1 MGLLIGLIFLQQ
13 DMDQKGVMNINGA
26 LFLLLVNVS
35 FNNMYTVINAFTV
48 EEPIFLREH
57 WNGMYRAD
65 VYFLSKTIA
74 EAPLLMFMTTI
85 LVSIVYWLT
94 GFRPDLSAFLI
105 SLAIFNLVAHAAA
118 SFGYMISCIS
128 TGLNVAPSIASPFIL
143 PFVIFGGFYL
153 NVDSVPKYFVWLKY
167 ISMFYYGNEA
177 LLINQWAPVTN
188 LTCPSSS
195 CMPDGKAVLANFH
208 FNENHLLRNISIIGV
223 LLVVFRTLAFLGL
236 LIKSAKRT

>member
-1 MGLLIGLIFLQQ
+1 MTHRPRLHNQ
-13 DMDQKGVMNINGA
+13 DHSPG
-26 LFLLLVNVS
+26 S
-35 FNNMYTVINAFTV
+35 
-48 EEPIFLREH
+48 
-57 WNGMYRAD
+57 
-65 VYFLSKTIA
+65 
-74 EAPLLMFMTTI
+74 
-85 LVSIVYWLT
+85 
-94 GFRPDLSAFLI
+94 
-105 SLAIFNLVAHAAA
+105 
-118 SFGYMISCIS
+118 YMISCIS

-153 NVDSVPKYFVWLKY
+153 NVESYSLTLSQSSVPKYFVWLKY